1 MTTEELLKLLGGFTD
16 KYGPMISAAGGAAIT
31 EKGISDV
38 KDLQAG
44 LMQGLTGSST
54 FQGAF
59 PQGLLNTIQQG
70 MQFKPFTVTSGTG
83 ATAAAGPS
91 GLSLGLSP
99 QEQAIQSQLMGL
111 SQELAGGIGY
121 GRQNMLMDLLAGSPQ
136 EMQAREADVYGR
148 LQAMQA
154 PEQERARLALENRLA
169 SQGRLGVKTSM
180 FGGTPEALA
189 LEKAIAEQNARSA
202 VDAMGIA
209 RQEQAQTSGQRLQ
222 ALQQQLGEQGLM
234 AQAIPSFL
242 QSAYIPQTGML
253 NALQPGVELAR
264 QQSALQAGIGDIMQS
279 LGTAGLS
286 TQAQLQGQTSAL
298 RQQQLQGLLQSLLGP
313 QQTASTTGGT
323 VNVGGQPSTGFNLD
337 WLNNLF

>member
-1 MTTEELLKLLGGFTD
+1 MTTEELLQLLGGYAD
-16 KYGPMISAAGGAAIT
+16 KYGPIISAAGGAAIT

-59 PQGLLNTIQQG
+59 PQGLISNIRQG
-70 MQFKPFTVTSGTG
+70 MEFKPFTVTSGSG

-121 GRQNMLMDLLAGSPQ
+121 GRQNLLMDLLAGSPQ

-154 PEQERARLALENRLA
+154 PEQERARLGLEGRLA
-169 SQGRLGVKTSM
+169 AQGRLGVKTSM

-253 NALQPGVELAR
+253 SALQPGIELSR
-264 QQSALQAGIGDIMQS
+264 QQSALQAGMGDIMQA

-313 QQTASTTGGT
+313 QQTTTTTGGT
-323 VNVGGQPSTGFNLD
+323 VNVGGQPSTGLNLD